1 MRTVCKGEECGWVLY
16 ASLDS
21 EGNCWQI
28 KTFMDD
34 HTCPRET
41 KNRLANKKW
50 LGCKLVRK
58 LRKYPNLRHCV
69 AAQYFKSKCDLDLN
83 KSSLT
88 RALGDARAI
97 VYGDAAAQYGMVRDY
112 GLTLLKTNPGS
123 TVSIGVTPH
132 PNPDKDPTF
141 DRMYICLDGFKR
153 GFKAGCRPLI
163 GLDGAFLKTKHGGQ
177 ILSVIGQD
185 VNNHIYVIAY
195 AIVSIE
201 NTENWRWFLEL
212 LHQDLG
218 DYKQHGWCFIS
229 EMQKGL
235 IHAIQDV
242 FPNVHHKFC
251 VWHLWR
257 NFNKQ
262 WKDNQL
268 RGLLWECAR
277 STTQEGFVEGMKK
290 LEKLNKDAW
299 TYLCK
304 WPKNSWSR
312 AFFSIAPKM
321 DNICN
326 NACEVFNS
334 RIKDPRA
341 KPIITLLEEVR
352 MYIMRSIARNK
363 VKLRNNDGIL
373 PPIQRNYEIFEVHGW
388 PTNMAVD
395 LGKRSCTCDFWQLSG
410 IPCVH
415 ACAALARAG
424 RRPDEFCHSW
434 LTMEAYNNTYGFH
447 INPIPSQALWE
458 KSPYNRPQAPKLKK
472 KPEPIKK
479 KRRKDADEEPSKGK
493 KQKTSVKRVHKK
505 GYCRYCGESGH
516 TKRNCHK
523 RVVDEESAAV
533 AAAAATAN
541 SDANGGEV
549 NNSAP
554 TAVVNGGDAP
564 AVTQDQVEIQLDL
577 SQPIMSETDD
587 SQQVQP
593 PPVRPSKLPP
603 KRKLSTPTATTQP
616 TSTPS
621 ASTPSPPSASTPSAS
636 TLPTSS

>member
-1 MRTVCKGEECGWVLY
+1 MRAVCKGEECGWVVY
-16 ASLDS
+16 ASMDS

-41 KNRLANKKW
+41 KNRLANRKW

-58 LRKYPNLRHCV
+58 LRKYPNLRHCE

-132 PNPDKDPTF
+132 PNPDEDPTF
-141 DRMYICLDGFKR
+141 DRMYICLDGCKR

-163 GLDGAFLKTKHGGQ
+163 GLDGTFLKTKHGGQ
-177 ILSVIGQD
+177 ILSAIGQD
-185 VNNHIYVIAY
+185 ANNHIYVIAY

-229 EMQKGL
+229 DMQKGL
-235 IHAIQDV
+235 IHAVQDV
-242 FPNVHHKFC
+242 FPNVHHRFC

-290 LEKLNKDAW
+290 LERLNKDAW
-299 TYLCK
+299 SYLCK

-373 PPIQRNYEIFEVHGW
+373 PPIQRSRLEKIRKESKKWVPMWSGDADYEIFEVHGW

-395 LGKRSCTCDFWQLSG
+395 LGKRSCTCGFWQLSG
-410 IPCVH
+410 MPCVH

-447 INPIPSQALWE
+447 INPIPGQALWE
-458 KSPYNRPQAPKLKK
+458 KSPYNIPQAPKFKK
-472 KPEPIKK
+472 KPGPIKK

-493 KQKTSVKRVHKK
+493 KQKTSMKRVHKK
-505 GYCRYCGESGH
+505 GHCRYCGESGH

-523 RVVDEESAAV
+523 RAVDEESAAV
-533 AAAAATAN
+533 AAAAVAAN

-549 NNSAP
+549 NNSAL
-554 TAVVNGGDAP
+554 TAAVNGGDAP
-564 AVTQDQVEIQLDL
+564 VVSQDQVEIQLDL
-577 SQPIMSETDD
+577 S
-587 SQQVQP
+587 
-593 PPVRPSKLPP
+593 
-603 KRKLSTPTATTQP
+603 
-616 TSTPS
+616 
-621 ASTPSPPSASTPSAS
+621 
-636 TLPTSS
+636 